1 MKFRKSLALLL
12 STTLVWAGLTGV
24 ASAAVVSTT
33 DAFQIDQTAERLVA
47 VRAELARPEVQQA
60 MVAMGVD
67 PAEAQLRVAAL
78 SDAELAEL
86 QGQLGDLPAGG
97 EILALLGAV
106 FVVLLVLE
114 FIGVINVFN
123 KA

>member
-12 STTLVWAGLTGV
+12 STSLIWAGFTGV
-24 ASAAVVSTT
+24 AGAAIVSTT
-33 DAFQIDQTAERLVA
+33 DALQIEQAADRLAA
-47 VRAELARPEVQQA
+47 VQAELARPELQEA

-67 PAEAQLRVAAL
+67 PVEAQLRVAAL

-114 FIGVINVFN
+114 YIGVINVFN
-123 KA
+123 KT